1 MLFKKK
7 KKLPAS
13 LNICLIGKDF
23 PIQGRATDQSFLWP
37 LAKGMARK
45 GHQVTIISSRS
56 YLGKSEITRD
66 GVKVFYLFDGYPN
79 LAHLP
84 FPVAVFEKFKSLHAE
99 KKFDL
104 VHSFDKSGFLVGRR
118 KNRYDVS
125 VAFDVEAT
133 NMSQLFSTLGMSQE
147 TVRSF
152 LRTAIRVTTKFLG
165 TYLGGDRELLNTADG
180 IFVTSPQQ
188 RMFLERYYL
197 YPDDR
202 IYTVPYGVE
211 IANPPQPPD
220 LEPLKSKFH
229 FPENFHLVMAV
240 SDMTKA
246 DEITPLLVAFEKVA
260 IKKPNAYMVIVGHGP
275 AYNEIEFQMLN
286 LALGSRVI
294 LPGHI
299 KDEEVS
305 EWISLCD
312 VFVNM
317 SSRTTGFEPTMIEAM
332 SKRKVLIGSEISPMA
347 NVIEDGVDGFLLR
360 PADTDSLAHLLVE
373 LFSGSI
379 PSLEIGARAR
389 EKVNNIF
396 DPTKMVEALNQS
408 YFRIL
413 ER

>member
-1 MLFKKK
+1 MFWKKK
-7 KKLPAS
+7 SPPTC
-13 LNICLIGKDF
+13 LNICLIGNDF

-37 LAKGMARK
+37 LAKGLVRK
-45 GHQVTIISSRS
+45 GHEVTIISSRS
-56 YLGKSEITRD
+56 YLGKAELTRD

-79 LAHLP
+79 MAHLP
-84 FPVAVFEKFKSLHAE
+84 FPVAVFEKFKSLHVM
-99 KKFDL
+99 KKFHL
-104 VHSFDKSGFLVGRR
+104 VHSFDKSGFLVGRKKTR
-118 KNRYDVS
+118 FDVS

-133 NMSQLFSTLGMSQE
+133 NMSQLFSVLGKSQE
-147 TVRSF
+147 TIGSF
-152 LRTAIRVTTKFLG
+152 LSTAINVTFKFLG
-165 TYLGGDRELLNTADG
+165 TYLGGDRELLNSADG

-202 IYTVPYGVE
+202 IYSVPYGVE
-211 IANPPQPPD
+211 IANPPSPPD
-220 LEPLKSKFH
+220 LEPLKQRH
-229 FPENFHLVMAV
+229 HLPENFHLVMAV
-240 SDMTKA
+240 SDMTMV
-246 DEITPLLVAFEKVA
+246 DEVTPLLVAFEKVA
-260 IKKPNAYMVIVGHGP
+260 IKKPNAYMVIIGSGP
-275 AYNEIEFQMLN
+275 GAKEIEFKMLN

-294 LPGHI
+294 LTGNI
-299 KDEEVS
+299 KEEELS

-373 LFSGSI
+373 LFSGSL
-379 PSLEIGARAR
+379 PSLEIGARAS

-396 DPTKMVEALNQS
+396 DPAKMVEALNQS